1 MPFNSNSGLKFIKMK
16 TQRIALFPGSFDPFT
31 VGHESV
37 VRRAMPLF
45 DKIIIAI
52 GFNINKSGFFSLEK
66 RMDWIKEVFD
76 SEDKIEVVSYSK
88 LTIDFCKDV
97 GAHYILRG
105 LRTSADFEYER
116 AIGQTNR
123 ALESGVETVF
133 MLTEAHHTFINSTT
147 VRDIIRYGGDAS
159 AFLPAKLHITINDLD
174 TNS

>member
-1 MPFNSNSGLKFIKMK
+1 MK
-16 TQRIALFPGSFDPFT
+16 DKRIAIFPGSFDPFT

-37 VRRAMPLF
+37 VRRALPLF

-52 GFNINKSGFFSLEK
+52 GFNINKSGFFTLDQ
-66 RMDWIKEVFD
+66 RIGWIKDVFKD
-76 SEDKIEVVSYSK
+76 ENKIEVTSYSK

-97 GAHYILRG
+97 NAQYILRG

-123 ALESGVETVF
+123 ALESEVETVF
-133 MLTEAHHTFINSTT
+133 MLTESHHTFINSTT

-159 AFLPAKLHITINDLD
+159 AFLPEKITITSSDLKHE
-174 TNS
+174 

>member
-1 MPFNSNSGLKFIKMK
+1 MK
-16 TQRIALFPGSFDPFT
+16 EKRIALFPGSFDPFT

-52 GFNINKSGFFSLEK
+52 GFNINKSGFFALDK
-66 RMDWIKEVFD
+66 RIKWIEDVFEGD
-76 SEDKIEVVSYSK
+76 VGIEVTTYSK
-88 LTIDFCKDV
+88 LTIDYCKEVD
-97 GAHYILRG
+97 ARYILRG

-123 ALESGVETVF
+123 LLESGIETVF

-159 AFLPAKLHITINDLD
+159 AFLPDKIKINTSDLQS
-174 TNS
+174 T